1 MENHFDLSQSR
12 GTCRCGG
19 NDKPSTSEKKAP
31 RHPASDVDKG
41 ANPPTPVNVPTSST
55 PPVKAGGKTNELP
68 SDSRIW
74 PKGPPD
80 TD

>member
-41 ANPPTPVNVPTSST
+41 GKSAYAGERAHKFNPAR
-55 PPVKAGGKTNELP
+55 KGGRK
-68 SDSRIW
+68 D
-74 PKGPPD
+74 
-80 TD
+80 